1 MLEKVTKDSKA
12 DLVADVSKLKH
23 IDFETG
29 KIPVGDKVLTIQS
42 SLSVDKWIEFEK
54 LSQTFSFGKD
64 IEAVEKDLSL
74 AYDFLNKTKFAD
86 AAVLI
91 SNLRL
96 SIVRNLEN
104 KIHPAMELCLLFLAF
119 EGEDVT
125 HYHPELNNEKLEA
138 IKKEGYAMED
148 FFTLASNL
156 VRGYINAFE
165 KISQSI
171 SQELAEVSEVID
183 NVK

>member
-1 MLEKVTKDSKA
+1 MLKR
-12 DLVADVSKLKH
+12 
-23 IDFETG
+23 IDFESG
-29 KIPVGDKVLTIQS
+29 KIPIGDKCLTIQS

-64 IEAVEKDLSL
+64 IEQIEKDLSL

-96 SIVRNLEN
+96 SIVRNLEQ
-104 KIHPAMELCLLFLAF
+104 KIHPAMELCLLFLTY
-119 EGEDVT
+119 EDEDYS

-156 VRGYINAFE
+156 VRGYIAAFE

-171 SQELAEVSEVID
+171 STELVQMSDITD
-183 NVK
+183 NAK

>member
-1 MLEKVTKDSKA
+1 MLKR
-12 DLVADVSKLKH
+12 
-23 IDFETG
+23 IDFESG
-29 KIPVGDKVLTIQS
+29 KIPVGDKCLTIQG

-74 AYDFLNKTKFAD
+74 AYEFLNKTKFAD

-96 SIVRNLEN
+96 SIVKNLEN
-104 KIHPAMELCLLFLAF
+104 KIHPAMELCLLFLTY
-119 EGEDVT
+119 EDEDVA
-125 HYHPELNNEKLEA
+125 HYHPELNNEKMEA

-171 SQELAEVSEVID
+171 SQELKELSEPTD
-183 NVK
+183 SAR